1 MPREEGRAPK
11 IPGLVFVQPLGS
23 GGYADVFLY
32 EQQSPRMPVA
42 VKVLKSEGL
51 TDALRQQFVE
61 EADTMAAL
69 GDHPY
74 IVQVFRSGTSDDGRP
89 YLVMKYYPP
98 PNLAMRARA
107 ERFSVEDVL
116 RTGIQLASAV
126 ETAHR
131 AHIMH
136 RDIKPA
142 NVLVSAYGAP
152 GLTDFG
158 IAGRGAREGDVAARG
173 HRRRRR
179 LGPVG
184 AAGGPLRPEQR
195 RRARPT
201 STRSPPRCGSCSSGA
216 RRSRCPGATTRRM
229 R

>member
-1 MPREEGRAPK
+1 MAARKGTPPK

-98 PNLAMRARA
+98 PNLVMRARCA
-107 ERFSVEDVL
+107 VS
-116 RTGIQLASAV
+116 TALASWMPVRRTSSTEKRSA
-126 ETAHR
+126 R
-131 AHIMH
+131 A
-136 RDIKPA
+136 R
-142 NVLVSAYGAP
+142 
-152 GLTDFG
+152 
-158 IAGRGAREGDVAARG
+158 IA
-173 HRRRRR
+173 R
-179 LGPVG
+179 LG
-184 AAGGPLRPEQR
+184 GG
-195 RRARPT
+195 
-201 STRSPPRCGSCSSGA
+201 
-216 RRSRCPGATTRRM
+216 
-229 R
+229 